1 MNIARLELQTG
12 NLQEQALFYGQ
23 TLGLETHR
31 HGQNQLKIH
40 AGATELVF
48 NRADADQIGPYHF
61 AFNIPGNLFEAGKSW
76 LTARVEILA
85 NQDGETSLHS
95 ESWNSDSV
103 YFKDAAGNILELI
116 ARHEL
121 PNAGGRLRILSI
133 SEIGLATGDVPDL
146 VKTFEAQ
153 AGLLPY
159 KGETSG
165 TFTAVGDANGLFI
178 TVKQGRI
185 WYPNTGVPARLLPVR
200 VDFQVDGVK
209 MILSGPPYQLGPKL

>member
-1 MNIARLELQTG
+1 MHITRLELQTV
-12 NLQEQALFYGQ
+12 NLKEQALFYGES
-23 TLGLETHR
+23 LGLETHQ
-31 HGQNQLKIH
+31 HGENQLMIH

-48 NRADADQIGPYHF
+48 NRTDEDQYGPYHF
-61 AFNIPGNLFEAGKSW
+61 AFNIPENLFEAAKSW
-76 LTARVEILA
+76 LTSRVGILA
-85 NQDGETSLHS
+85 SQDGETTLHS

-103 YFKDAAGNILELI
+103 YFKDPAGNILELI

-121 PNAGGRLRILSI
+121 PNAGDRLKLLSI
-133 SEIGLATGDVPDL
+133 SEIGLATGDMPEL

-159 KGETSG
+159 KGETSE

-209 MILSGPPYQLGPKL
+209 MTLSGPPYQLGPNQ